1 MRKLKIN
8 TKSVGDVEIT
18 EMKNKYGSNYGKRSA
33 IKNQSKVFGGH
44 EMPEFDTLKNI
55 FESEGVNEAYDIKT
69 LINGIEK
76 QIVGWLQIK
85 GLPVEDFKNIEQ
97 ECYSF
102 KSLSQ
107 ILKDDYPD
115 IKGALEAASCLH
127 ELNCCREYFLR
138 EDYEASLKNSLRL
151 TMAFQLF
158 YFSINESKISL
169 GNYRNEALIGS
180 NTRLSTEQYDQ
191 AFEYFEKT
199 TCNDTRKLNKGERW
213 EKASEYVREQL
224 NISIKADTLRRAY
237 EKRKKL

>member
-18 EMKNKYGSNYGKRSA
+18 EMKNKYGSNYGKRSS

-44 EMPEFDTLKNI
+44 EMLEFDTLKNV
-55 FESEGVNEAYDIKT
+55 FESEGANEAYDIKT

-85 GLPVEDFKNIEQ
+85 GLPVEGSKNIEQ
-97 ECYSF
+97 ERYSF

-107 ILKDDYPD
+107 VLKDDYPD

-169 GNYRNEALIGS
+169 GNYKNKALIGS
-180 NTRLSTEQYDQ
+180 NTKLNTEQYDQ

-213 EKASEYVREQL
+213 EKVSEYVREQL
-224 NISIKADTLRRAY
+224 NISIKADTLKRAY
-237 EKRKKL
+237 GKRKKL

>member
-1 MRKLKIN
+1 MRKLEKQ
-8 TKSVGDVEIT
+8 TKSVDDVEIT

-33 IKNQSKVFGGH
+33 IKNQSKTFGSH
-44 EMPEFDTLKNI
+44 EMLEFDDIKNI
-55 FESEGVNEAYDIKT
+55 VESEGVNDAYDIET

-85 GLPVEDFKNIEQ
+85 NLPVEDFKNTEQ
-97 ECYSF
+97 ERYSF

-107 ILKDDYPD
+107 VLKDDYPD

-180 NTRLSTEQYDQ
+180 NTRLTTEQYEQ

-199 TCNDTRKLNKGERW
+199 TCNDTRRLNKGERW
-213 EKASEYVREQL
+213 EKVSEYVREQL
-224 NISIKADTLRRAY
+224 NRNIKAETLGKAY
-237 EKRKKL
+237 RERKKL